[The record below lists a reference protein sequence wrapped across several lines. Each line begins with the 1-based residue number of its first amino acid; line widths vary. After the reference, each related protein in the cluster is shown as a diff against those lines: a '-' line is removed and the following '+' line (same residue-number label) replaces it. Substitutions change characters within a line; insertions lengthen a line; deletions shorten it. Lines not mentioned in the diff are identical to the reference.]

1 MQQYLFII
9 LASLFV
15 TACPASMYAKTFT
28 VIADP
33 PDSIIRVI
41 SGPDHKEQKFSSPAV
56 IAADVA
62 TESARASK
70 EILEVSKDRYKP
82 VTIVLRHINEGDT
95 IRVKLEKAFLH
106 QLTYRLLAPAISS
119 ELDSRKPIP
128 SRNLIFRDKAISIS
142 VAIGETSFQ
151 VGLKNLS
158 EHPLKILWERGGY
171 SDIHTQRFRLMNSGV
186 RYQDRNN
193 PIPDQIVLPGES
205 IQETITPIE
214 HVFVSSKTGKY
225 EVKPLFGQ
233 EEVSTSGLRGK
244 TFNLFIPIEI
254 NRAITPYN
262 FKIQIMSDER

>member
-28 VIADP
+28 IIADP
-33 PDSIIRVI
+33 ADSVI
-41 SGPDHKEQKFSSPAV
+41 SVVSGSGQKEQKFSSPAV
-56 IAADVA
+56 ITVDVA
-62 TESARASK
+62 TESARAGR

-82 VTIVLRHINEGDT
+82 VTIALRHINEGDT
-95 IRVKLEKAFLH
+95 IRVKLEKTFLP

-142 VAIGETSFQ
+142 VAISETSFQ
-151 VGLKNLS
+151 AGIKNLS
-158 EHPLKILWERGGY
+158 DHPLKILWERSEY
-171 SDIHTQRFRLMNSGV
+171 TDIHARRFRLMNSGV

-193 PIPDQIVLPGES
+193 PIPDQIVLPGKS
-205 IQETITPIE
+205 IRETITPIE

-233 EEVSTSGLRGK
+233 EEVNTSGLTGK

-262 FKIQIMSDER
+262 FKIQIMSDEP